1 MLDTNVLSEFR
12 KAPSGRANSNVVAW
26 ASAVP
31 SSNMFLSVISIMEL
45 EVGMLMMARRD
56 AAQGAFLRTWLETRI
71 LPSFSGRIL
80 LVDAA
85 VARRCARLHVPN
97 PQPER
102 DALIAATALV
112 HGMTAVTR
120 NVADFRPSGVP
131 VLNPWDA

>member
-12 KAPSGRANSNVVAW
+12 KAQSGRADKNVVSW
-26 ASAVP
+26 VVTVSP
-31 SSNMFLSVISIMEL
+31 SMMFVSIMSIMEL
-45 EVGMLMMARRD
+45 EVGTLLMARRD
-56 AAQGAFLRTWLETRI
+56 PAQGALLRTWLDTRI
-71 LPSFSGRIL
+71 LPSFTGRVLSI
-80 LVDAA
+80 DAA
-85 VARRCARLHVPN
+85 VAQRCAQLHVPN

-112 HGMTAVTR
+112 HGMTVVTR